1 MQRAYLIGL
10 VILTMAGTA
19 SADILDEV
27 RVGVMQHNV
36 CVTDCNNAD
45 KEDGPNISAELVLT
59 SPDFLSVILAPRPY
73 VMGSV
78 NTSGNTSFGAAGLIW
93 NFKLTDRLSF
103 EPGVGYALHDG
114 ALESPFPVGDPKSD
128 AFTSNHDRLGSHDM
142 FRTKL
147 AIKDVIDDGLA
158 AHVMAGLRRH
168 RQALANGGER
178 EHAGV

>member
-78 NTSGNTSFGAAGLIW
+78 NTSGNTSFGAAGLSLIVG
-93 NFKLTDRLSF
+93 KLTKVQKQ
-103 EPGVGYALHDG
+103 PG
-114 ALESPFPVGDPKSD
+114 
-128 AFTSNHDRLGSHDM
+128 
-142 FRTKL
+142 
-147 AIKDVIDDGLA
+147 
-158 AHVMAGLRRH
+158 
-168 RQALANGGER
+168 
-178 EHAGV
+178 